1 MARKSGPTIS
11 QEELYPLADEPGRE
25 EAHDARLLDLDVE
38 QEPPFLRVQKRVSV
52 RRGSLPKKT
61 VTRLTWAAVALG
73 IVFVCGIT
81 VAALY
86 HYGER
91 SWRFR
96 VESSDDIDI
105 SGLQNVTRAQV
116 MEVMGGD
123 IGRNIFFVPLAQRKA
138 QLEQIPWVESASV
151 MRFIPNRL
159 KVEIHERT
167 PVAFARVGSRIL
179 LTDAVGTLMEL
190 PGRKKYSFPVIVG
203 MNSGEP
209 PSTRA
214 ARMKIYNDVVSQLD
228 SGGARYSQEL
238 SEIDLS
244 DPDDVK
250 VTGQQSRR
258 RSAGPSRIFQLPGA
272 LQDLRHPRAG
282 VAAAVR
288 QTGIGGLALRPADHR
303 QSGFAGSD
311 EAAAAFRRSSQKGH
325 GGGGE
330 AGGADHAH
338 QLPSPRPSPA
348 LTAKPVA
355 HPWRSRLHQGP
366 RGQRKDRQR
375 RTSQRHASAQRETWS
390 KARAKAKHAAARK
403 NRAAKAKTAPKS
415 VAAVKASGE
424 TEPGNCQG
432 RNTIGMANQHEHLL
446 TAIDVGS
453 AKTCA
458 LVAEITDNGLRYRGH
473 GVAESRGSRK
483 GVIVDLDKAVS
494 SIQKAVEQAED
505 VAGAPIEHALLGMA
519 GAHARG
525 FNSHGGLS
533 FGARAREIGREELR
547 GGGGQGSRHSS
558 SRRSRNSAPA
568 AAGVHSRRSDRGE

>member
-11 QEELYPLADEPGRE
+11 QEDLYPLADEPGRE
-25 EAHDARLLDLDVE
+25 DSRLLDLDVE

-61 VTRLTWAAVALG
+61 VTRLTWGAVVLA
-73 IVFVCGIT
+73 IVFVCGIG

-105 SGLQNVTRAQV
+105 SGLQNVTRSQV

-179 LTDAVGTLMEL
+179 LTDAGGTLMEL

-209 PSTRA
+209 PSTRS

-228 SGGARYSQEL
+228 AGGAHYSQEL

-250 VTGQQSRR
+250 VTANNHAGEVLVHLGSSHYLERYKIYVTHVQEWQQQFDKLESV
-258 RSAGPSRIFQLPGA
+258 
-272 LQDLRHPRAG
+272 DLRYDRQIIVNPDLQGPMKQAPLSAEAARKAMAAG
-282 VAAAVR
+282 VKPAALITR
-288 QTGIGGLALRPADHR
+288 I
-303 QSGFAGSD
+303 
-311 EAAAAFRRSSQKGH
+311 SS
-325 GGGGE
+325 
-330 AGGADHAH
+330 
-338 QLPSPRPSPA
+338 SPRPSPA
-348 LTAKPVA
+348 LTSKPVA
-355 HPWRSRLHQGP
+355 TSAPKPAPSRPAAGAKTADAVHHKARVRP
-366 RGQRKDRQR
+366 AR
-375 RTSQRHASAQRETWS
+375 AWS
-390 KARAKAKHAAARK
+390 KARAKAKHTATAVK
-403 NRAAKAKTAPKS
+403 NSGGKTRPTPKS
-415 VAAVKASGE
+415 VAAVKASAKPSPAIAKGE
-424 TEPGNCQG
+424 TQ
-432 RNTIGMANQHEHLL
+432 
-446 TAIDVGS
+446 
-453 AKTCA
+453 
-458 LVAEITDNGLRYRGH
+458 
-473 GVAESRGSRK
+473 
-483 GVIVDLDKAVS
+483 
-494 SIQKAVEQAED
+494 
-505 VAGAPIEHALLGMA
+505 
-519 GAHARG
+519 
-525 FNSHGGLS
+525 
-533 FGARAREIGREELR
+533 
-547 GGGGQGSRHSS
+547 
-558 SRRSRNSAPA
+558 
-568 AAGVHSRRSDRGE
+568 